1 MPLQNTKILYVPTME
16 FIVPSDEPRDELPFV
31 PTIQNTE
38 DGRIIIELYDK
49 ATKTFMGVLYYEKAK
64 NGFSRKPVG
73 LNKMACV
80 DAKIETL
87 FNLHPHLQPKDVLDY
102 WQSLLEGGEQSNLI
116 PPPSNE

>member
-16 FIVPSDEPRDELPFV
+16 FIVPK
-31 PTIQNTE
+31 IQTTE

-102 WQSLLEGGEQSNLI
+102 CQSLVEGGDKDTTNI
-116 PPPSNE
+116 

>member
-16 FIVPSDEPRDELPFV
+16 FIVP
-31 PTIQNTE
+31 TISHLDT
-38 DGRIIIELYDK
+38 GAIRIELYDK

-80 DAKIETL
+80 DAKIQFLVMSKINRT
-87 FNLHPHLQPKDVLDY
+87 F
-102 WQSLLEGGEQSNLI
+102 EGRLWEGCV
-116 PPPSNE
+116 

>member
-1 MPLQNTKILYVPTME
+1 ME

-31 PTIQNTE
+31 PTIQKTE

-102 WQSLLEGGEQSNLI
+102 CQSLVEGGDKDTKKIGSHN
-116 PPPSNE
+116 PPL